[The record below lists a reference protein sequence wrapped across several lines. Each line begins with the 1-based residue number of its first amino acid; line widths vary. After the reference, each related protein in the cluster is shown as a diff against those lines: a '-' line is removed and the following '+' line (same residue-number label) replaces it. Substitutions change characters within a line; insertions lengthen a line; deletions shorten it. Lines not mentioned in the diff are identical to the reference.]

1 MFGYVSKAQREIL
14 ERMAFDQGVQ
24 RGMWLATRTV
34 CPVDGCDELECET
47 GSIGNYCGF
56 HDTWVVR

>member
-1 MFGYVSKAQREIL
+1 MFGYVTEAQRETL
-14 ERMAFDQGVQ
+14 QRMAFEQGVQ
-24 RGMWLATRTV
+24 RGMWLATRSV
-34 CPVDGCDELECET
+34 CPVADCDELECET